1 MIKIYGGRPKRKIS
15 ATIATQH
22 PDNASA
28 PLWGASPF
36 ISTHDEVEECYRVFS
51 ELGCDEYMWDWEGK
65 FVDEAVIDR
74 LFNLYPDYFSKHQI
88 GKDKLLTFRIPNISQ
103 ESGFRLARSYMTL
116 ITAAHTAHEH
126 KVHYPP
132 IFEAILPMTSSA
144 DQLISVHR
152 KYLKAL
158 QFEKSIFD
166 KALMKPTDLEV
177 IPLIEGTASLIQSRQ
192 ILKDYIISYE
202 DIFGFRPSY
211 LRPFIARSD
220 PALDAGYLAAILSA
234 RGAIS
239 EYYRFEEETHIPV
252 YPMIGVGS
260 LSFRGGLSPLT
271 IDRFLKNYAGIRTVT
286 IQSAFRYDYP
296 SDIVKE
302 AIQKLNNKLPKLK
315 PKIFNK
321 NEIQEISELDRFFS
335 SFYRPVIMGLSETIR
350 DFAKFI
356 PTHRE
361 RIQHTGHFGYSR
373 KMGNKTALPRAIT
386 FSAVF
391 YSLGV
396 PPGLIG
402 TGRALR
408 ELKKSKKNKFET
420 LIQKYFPTLEEELLD
435 MGAYMNWENI
445 KFLMKQNNTWKLV
458 QEDILWI
465 EDFLGKRVIPQK
477 SEEFIHRNLT
487 SNIYHMWQQY
497 KKSSQDP
504 QCLKEEVLRAAKVR
518 RSIG

>member
-1 MIKIYGGRPKRKIS
+1 MSKLNTARQKRKIS

-28 PLWGASPF
+28 PSWGASPF

-88 GKDKLLTFRIPNISQ
+88 GRDKLLTFRIPNISQ

-126 KVHYPP
+126 KVHFPP
-132 IFEAILPMTSSA
+132 IFEAILPMTSSVE
-144 DQLISVHR
+144 QLISVHR

-158 QFEKSIFD
+158 QFEKAIFD
-166 KALMKPTDLEV
+166 KALMNPTDLEV

-192 ILKDYIISYE
+192 ILKDYLVAYE
-202 DIFGFRPSY
+202 DIFGFKPSY

-220 PALDAGYLAAILSA
+220 PALDAGYLAAVLSA

-239 EYYRFEEETHIPV
+239 EYYRFQEETHIPV

-296 SDIVKE
+296 AEIVKQ
-302 AIQKLNNKLPKLK
+302 AIQKLNTKLPQLK
-315 PKIFNK
+315 AKIFNK
-321 NEIQEISELDRFFS
+321 NEILEITELDHFFS
-335 SFYRPVIMGLSETIR
+335 SFYRPVIMDLSETIR
-350 DFAKFI
+350 EFAKFI

-386 FSAVF
+386 FSAIF

-396 PPGLIG
+396 PPALIG

-408 ELKKSKKNKFET
+408 ALKKSKKKSFEA
-420 LIQKYFPTLEEELLD
+420 LIKKYFPTLEEDLVE

-445 KFLMKQNNTWKLV
+445 KLLMKQNSAWKYV

-465 EDFLGKRVIPQK
+465 EEFLGKRVVPEK
-477 SEEFIHRNLT
+477 PEEFIHRNLT
-487 SNIYHMWQQY
+487 SNIYQMWQQS
-497 KKSSQDP
+497 KKSQIDI
-504 QCLKEEVLRAAKVR
+504 KEVKAEVLRAAKVR